1 MSMTEDID
9 IIEILQFSTTFKI
22 TILAY
27 SKELLWMLL
36 FTGIWLEI
44 KCGGKMT
51 GSPLDIQTRAD
62 AKCSNGQ

>member
-9 IIEILQFSTTFKI
+9 IIEILQFSTTTFKI

-27 SKELLWMLL
+27 LKELWMLL

-44 KCGGKMT
+44 KCGKKWQV
-51 GSPLDIQTRAD
+51 LL
-62 AKCSNGQ
+62 

>member
-9 IIEILQFSTTFKI
+9 IIEILQFSTTTFKI

-27 SKELLWMLL
+27 LKELLWMLL

-44 KCGGKMT
+44 KCGKEWQV
-51 GSPLDIQTRAD
+51 LL
-62 AKCSNGQ
+62 